1 MKKITGIEAQKDPN
15 RVNIF
20 LDGEFAFGLA
30 RTTAAWLEKGQ
41 SLDDLKIERLRRDD
55 DLERAT
61 QKALN
66 FLSYQDRSEKEV
78 RDNLTKAEYSPE
90 TIENVLAKLT
100 EMRLVDD
107 RKFAKAWI
115 ENRNEFRPRGRRA
128 LAYELRRKGIASE
141 LVSECLDEGV
151 EEEELAM
158 KAGRMALKRI
168 AHLSRPE
175 FFQKMIGYLARKGFG
190 YEAATLTA
198 RNLWSENKT
207 DGDPQIIL
215 NEETA

>member
-1 MKKITGIEAQKDPN
+1 MKMITGIEAQKDPN

-20 LDGEFAFGLA
+20 LDGKFAFGLA

-41 SLDDLKIERLRRDD
+41 SLDDLKIERLRRED

-66 FLSYQDRSEKEV
+66 FLSYRDRSEKEV

-90 TIENVLAKLT
+90 TIENVLERLT
-100 EMRLVDD
+100 ELKLVDD

-141 LVSECLDEGV
+141 LVNECLGESI

-158 KAGRMALKRI
+158 KAGRMVLKKLT
-168 AHLSRPE
+168 HLSRPE
-175 FFQKMIGYLARKGFG
+175 FFQKMTGYLARRGFG
-190 YEAATLTA
+190 YESASLTA
-198 RNLWSENKT
+198 RGLWSEIKT
-207 DGDPQIIL
+207 DGDHEIIL
-215 NEETA
+215 NEETT